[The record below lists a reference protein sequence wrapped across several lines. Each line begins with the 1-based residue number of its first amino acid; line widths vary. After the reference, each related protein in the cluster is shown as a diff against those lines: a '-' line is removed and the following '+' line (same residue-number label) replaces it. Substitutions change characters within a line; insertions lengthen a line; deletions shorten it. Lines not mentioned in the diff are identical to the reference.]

1 MKNKKNQP
9 QDMVFILTQ
18 KNIPLSF
25 MLNSRNTQSNPLMHW
40 DGERNRALRY
50 AKNQKSPFED
60 EQDGQLVLEP
70 IIFEDGSLFV
80 PKTNPALQQFLMYHP
95 GFNKSFKLLDNEKDA
110 KDDIEVLNMEVD
122 ALIKAKELS
131 LDMMVTIARVQLG
144 IDVDKTSTPEIK
156 RDVLVYARNYPEDF
170 LMTIQDPSLKVQDT
184 VARCFE
190 ETILRLRNK
199 NRDVYINLPK
209 NKSRLL
215 TLPIGEDRNYAVAN
229 YLKTDDGLPTLK
241 MLESHL
247 EKLDE

>member
-9 QDMVFILTQ
+9 QDMVFVLNR
-18 KNIPLSF
+18 KNAPLSF
-25 MLNSRNTQSNPLMHW
+25 MLNSRNTSSNPLMHW
-40 DGERNRALRY
+40 DGTQNRALRY

-80 PKTNPALQQFLMYHP
+80 PKTNPALQQFLIYHP
-95 GFNKSFKLLDNEKDA
+95 GFNKTFSLLDNEKDA
-110 KDDIEVLNMEVD
+110 KEDIEVLNMEVD

-215 TLPIGEDRNYAVAN
+215 TLPVGEDRNYAVAN

>member
-1 MKNKKNQP
+1 MKKNITTP
-9 QDMVFILTQ
+9 QDMVFVLTQ
-18 KNIPLSF
+18 ENAPLSF

-40 DGERNRALRY
+40 DGEQNRALRY

-70 IIFEDGSLFV
+70 IVFEDGSLFV
-80 PKTNPALQQFLMYHP
+80 PKTNPALQKFLMYHP
-95 GFNKSFKLLDNEKDA
+95 GFDKSFTLLDNERDA
-110 KDDIEVLNMEVD
+110 KEDVEVLNMEVD

-131 LDMMVTIARVQLG
+131 LDMMLTIARVHLG
-144 IDVDKTSTPEIK
+144 LKVDTISTSEIK
-156 RDVLVYARNYPEDF
+156 RDVLVFARNYPEDF
-170 LMTIQDPSLKVQDT
+170 LMAIQDPSLRVQDT
-184 VARCFE
+184 IARCFD

-209 NKSRLL
+209 NKTKLL
-215 TLPIGEDRNYAVAN
+215 TLPVGEDKNYAVAN

-247 EKLDE
+247 ESIED

>member
-9 QDMVFILTQ
+9 QDMVFVLNR
-18 KNIPLSF
+18 KNAPLSF
-25 MLNSRNTQSNPLMHW
+25 MLNSRNTSSNPLMHW
-40 DGERNRALRY
+40 DGTQNRALRY

-95 GFNKSFKLLDNEKDA
+95 GFNKTFSLLDNEKDA
-110 KDDIEVLNMEVD
+110 KEDIEVLNMEVD

-190 ETILRLRNK
+190 ETVLRMRNK

-215 TLPIGEDRNYAVAN
+215 TLPVGEDRNYAVAN

>member
-9 QDMVFILTQ
+9 QDMVFVLNR
-18 KNIPLSF
+18 KNAPLSF
-25 MLNSRNTQSNPLMHW
+25 MLNSRNTSSNPLMHW
-40 DGERNRALRY
+40 DGNQNRALRY

-95 GFNKSFKLLDNEKDA
+95 GFNKTFSLLDNEKDA
-110 KDDIEVLNMEVD
+110 KEDIEVLNMEVD

-209 NKSRLL
+209 NKSRLM
-215 TLPIGEDRNYAVAN
+215 TLPVGEDRNYAVAN

>member
-9 QDMVFILTQ
+9 QDMVFVLNR
-18 KNIPLSF
+18 KNAPLSF
-25 MLNSRNTQSNPLMHW
+25 MLNSRNTSSNPLMHW
-40 DGERNRALRY
+40 DGNQNRALRY

-95 GFNKSFKLLDNEKDA
+95 GFNKTFSLLDNEKDA
-110 KDDIEVLNMEVD
+110 KEDIEVLNMEVD

-190 ETILRLRNK
+190 ETILRMRNK

-209 NKSRLL
+209 NKSRLM
-215 TLPIGEDRNYAVAN
+215 TLPVGEDRNYAVAN

>member
-1 MKNKKNQP
+1 
-9 QDMVFILTQ
+9 
-18 KNIPLSF
+18 
-25 MLNSRNTQSNPLMHW
+25 MLNSRNTSSNPLMHW
-40 DGERNRALRY
+40 DGNQNRALRY

-95 GFNKSFKLLDNEKDA
+95 GFNKTFSLLDNEKDA
-110 KDDIEVLNMEVD
+110 KEDIEVLNMEVD

-190 ETILRLRNK
+190 ETILRMRNK

-209 NKSRLL
+209 NKSRLM
-215 TLPIGEDRNYAVAN
+215 TLPVGEDRNYAVAN

>member
-9 QDMVFILTQ
+9 QDMVFVLNR
-18 KNIPLSF
+18 KNAPLSF
-25 MLNSRNTQSNPLMHW
+25 MLNSRNTSSNPLMHW
-40 DGERNRALRY
+40 DGNQNRALRY

-95 GFNKSFKLLDNEKDA
+95 GFNKTFSLLDNEKDA
-110 KDDIEVLNMEVD
+110 KEDIEVLNMEVD

-190 ETILRLRNK
+190 ETILRMRNK
-199 NRDVYINLPK
+199 NRDVYINLAK

>member
-9 QDMVFILTQ
+9 QDMVFVLNR
-18 KNIPLSF
+18 KNAPLSF
-25 MLNSRNTQSNPLMHW
+25 MLNSRNTSSNPLMHW
-40 DGERNRALRY
+40 DGTQNRALRY

-95 GFNKSFKLLDNEKDA
+95 GFNKTFSLLDNEKDA
-110 KDDIEVLNMEVD
+110 KEDIEVLNMEVD

-144 IDVDKTSTPEIK
+144 VDVDKTSTPEIK

-190 ETILRLRNK
+190 ETILRMRNK

>member
-1 MKNKKNQP
+1 
-9 QDMVFILTQ
+9 
-18 KNIPLSF
+18 
-25 MLNSRNTQSNPLMHW
+25 MLNSRNTSSNPLMHW
-40 DGERNRALRY
+40 DGTQNRALRY

-80 PKTNPALQQFLMYHP
+80 SKTNPALQQFLMYHP
-95 GFNKSFKLLDNEKDA
+95 GFNKTFSLLDNEQDA
-110 KDDIEVLNMEVD
+110 KEDIEVLDMEVD

-131 LDMMVTIARVQLG
+131 LDMMITIARVQLG

-215 TLPIGEDRNYAVAN
+215 TLPVGEDRNYAVAN